1 MKNDQIH
8 TETTVIEPGR
18 SARNYRRDLWQYRE
32 LFYIL
37 SWRDL
42 KVRYKQTLIGVLW
55 AFIRPALTLIIF
67 TIVFNRVAGLS
78 TESTMPYALMVLAG
92 LLPWQFFAGAVGE
105 SSNSLI
111 QNSALITKV
120 YFPKMIIPA
129 STVMTSLVDF
139 LIAFSLLFPL
149 MFLYGYW
156 PGPRLLVIPL
166 LLIPLLVL
174 SLGLGLLLSSLN
186 IQFRDF
192 RYVIPFLLQLGLY
205 LSPVGFSS
213 QALPERWQSW
223 YAVNPMV
230 GIIDAFRWAF
240 TTGPNPFPGQSFGIA
255 CLLSVI
261 IWVLGWNYFR
271 RREKFFADVI

>member
-1 MKNDQIH
+1 MKDEQIY
-8 TETTVIEPGR
+8 TETTIIEPGR
-18 SARNYRRDLWQYRE
+18 SARNYRQDLWKYRE
-32 LFYIL
+32 LFYVL

-42 KVRYKQTLIGVLW
+42 KVRYKQTAIGILW
-55 AFIRPALTLIIF
+55 AFLRPALTLIIF

-78 TESTMPYALMVLAG
+78 SQSDMPYALLVLAG

-129 STVMTSLVDF
+129 STVVTSLVDF
-139 LIAFSLLFPL
+139 LIAFLLLFPL
-149 MFLYGYW
+149 MFFYGYC
-156 PGPRLLVIPL
+156 PGFRL
-166 LLIPLLVL
+166 LLIPLLVIPLLFL
-174 SLGLGLLLSSLN
+174 SLGFGLLLSALN
-186 IQFRDF
+186 VQFRDF

-213 QALPERWQSW
+213 QALPEQWQIW
-223 YAVNPMV
+223 YPLNPMV

-240 TTGPNPFPGQSFGIA
+240 STLPTLFPWQSFGIS
-255 CLLSVI
+255 CLLSGGF
-261 IWVLGWNYFR
+261 WFLGWRYFR
-271 RREKFFADVI
+271 QREQAFADVI